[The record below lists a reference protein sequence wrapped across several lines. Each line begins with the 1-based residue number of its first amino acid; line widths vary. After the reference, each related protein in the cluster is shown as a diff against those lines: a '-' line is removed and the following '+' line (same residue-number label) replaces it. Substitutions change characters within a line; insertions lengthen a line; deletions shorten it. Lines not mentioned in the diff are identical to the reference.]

1 MTVKINYIKFMKQI
15 INKVFSLIDK
25 TGDRCIILSENN
37 ENAYAILSLK
47 EYERLTLGNSDLTSL
62 TEDQFLDKINRD
74 IAVWKSQQNQDAD
87 DSFITSEANQNNNYI
102 GKDLEDNLSNI
113 SQNYDW
119 EDEEVE
125 EEDPYYFEK
134 V

>member
-1 MTVKINYIKFMKQI
+1 MKQI